1 MQERRRTS
9 RRGQNRGRCGDNRA
23 RPEAGTGPARGSAWE
38 AAPAWA
44 SFSSMATVLQLP
56 SWSCFYG
63 DLGMETSQ
71 ARNDQKRS
79 SQAAPTL
86 TTW

>member
-1 MQERRRTS
+1 
-9 RRGQNRGRCGDNRA
+9 
-23 RPEAGTGPARGSAWE
+23 
-38 AAPAWA
+38 
-44 SFSSMATVLQLP
+44 MATVLQLP

-71 ARNDQKRS
+71 AKNDQKLS